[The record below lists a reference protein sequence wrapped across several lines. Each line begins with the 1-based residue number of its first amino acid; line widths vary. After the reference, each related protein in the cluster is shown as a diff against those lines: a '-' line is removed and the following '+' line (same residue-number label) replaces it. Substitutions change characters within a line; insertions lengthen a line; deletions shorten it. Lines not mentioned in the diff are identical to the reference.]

1 MKEIKKES
9 LKIFAKSN
17 LKNKKVYEVKL
28 PIELPENSIK
38 LIYLKDRLTKVD
50 KKFIKDYLK

>member
-1 MKEIKKES
+1 MKEA
-9 LKIFAKSN
+9 AKSN